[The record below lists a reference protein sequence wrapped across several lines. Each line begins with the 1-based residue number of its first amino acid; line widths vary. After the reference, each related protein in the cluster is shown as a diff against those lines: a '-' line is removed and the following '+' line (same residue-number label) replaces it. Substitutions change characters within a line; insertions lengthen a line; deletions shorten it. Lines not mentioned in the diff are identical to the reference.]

1 MVVGQLTASAT
12 RLIGVRRRRRLS
24 SAVAFWTFMAP
35 LALGL
40 LVFKYIAILWGLLL
54 SFSNARGTVALGN
67 WVGLEN
73 YQTLLESPAFRAALV
88 TIGLFT
94 LFIVPTTFAISLGL
108 ALLVNRVPRGGA
120 FFRTVFFVPG
130 AVSYVTASLIWK
142 TAIFN
147 GLPSGLAN
155 ALIGN
160 FGAEPVFW
168 IGTARPPWFWLVL
181 VTVRLWLQAGF
192 YMIIFLAGLK
202 EIPQELYEAA
212 HVDGART
219 GLATF
224 RHITFPLLR
233 NTSVAVLLLLLIAA
247 FQAFDEFY
255 NILGGGAQA
264 QSGNNILARP
274 PLVYLYAVAQGQ
286 QNYGLGSAGAFVLAL
301 LIILVTLVQGRA
313 FGFGRAAD

>member
-1 MVVGQLTASAT
+1 MAVGQLTARAT
-12 RLIGVRRRRRLS
+12 RLIGVRRRRKLS
-24 SAVAFWTFMAP
+24 AAVAFWAFMAP

-73 YQTLLESPAFRAALV
+73 YRTLLASPAFRGSLL
-88 TIGLFT
+88 TIGSFT

-120 FFRTVFFVPG
+120 LFRTVFFVPS
-130 AVSYVTASLIWK
+130 AVSYVTASLVWK

-160 FGAEPVFW
+160 LGAQPVFW

-181 VTVRLWLQAGF
+181 VTVRLWLQAGL

-212 HVDGART
+212 HVDGARR
-219 GLATF
+219 GWATF

-233 NTSVAVLLLLLIAA
+233 NTSVAVLMLLLIAA

-255 NILGGGAQA
+255 NILGGGAQV
-264 QSGNNILARP
+264 QSGNSILART
-274 PLVYLYAVAQGQ
+274 PLIYLYAVAQGQ
-286 QNYGLGSAGAFVLAL
+286 QNYGVGSAGAFLLAL
-301 LIILVTLVQGRA
+301 LIMVVTLVQGRA

>member
-1 MVVGQLTASAT
+1 MVGGQSTARAPC
-12 RLIGVRRRRRLS
+12 LNGVPRRRRLS
-24 SAVAFWTFMAP
+24 SAVEFWTFMAP

-147 GLPSGLAN
+147 GLPSGLAKRV
-155 ALIGN
+155 ICN
-160 FGAEPVFW
+160 FGPAPAC
-168 IGTARPPWFWLVL
+168 GT
-181 VTVRLWLQAGF
+181 
-192 YMIIFLAGLK
+192 
-202 EIPQELYEAA
+202 
-212 HVDGART
+212 
-219 GLATF
+219 
-224 RHITFPLLR
+224 
-233 NTSVAVLLLLLIAA
+233 
-247 FQAFDEFY
+247 
-255 NILGGGAQA
+255 
-264 QSGNNILARP
+264 
-274 PLVYLYAVAQGQ
+274 
-286 QNYGLGSAGAFVLAL
+286 
-301 LIILVTLVQGRA
+301 
-313 FGFGRAAD
+313 